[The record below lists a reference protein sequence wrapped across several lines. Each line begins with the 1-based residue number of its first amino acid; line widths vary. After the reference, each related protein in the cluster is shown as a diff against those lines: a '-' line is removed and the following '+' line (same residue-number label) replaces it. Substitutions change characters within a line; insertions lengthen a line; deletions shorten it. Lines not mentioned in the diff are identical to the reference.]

1 MIHATNSLATLD
13 PSSLLPLDPPLA
25 AMDTPTSFFV
35 QADYPFT
42 SPDGSALSFH
52 RGDVIEVLTQ
62 LDSGWWDG
70 LLVGGERGW
79 FPSNYVRPITDQEAE
94 RWFMRFEARQ
104 GAAGERM
111 EEENGEELFYAPDE
125 RYASDGRRSTV
136 PESVDGR
143 EGDGDVADFWIP
155 SMTTDGK
162 VSLPG

>member
-1 MIHATNSLATLD
+1 MQQTRLPPCAPP
-13 PSSLLPLDPPLA
+13 PSFRLIRP
-25 AMDTPTSFFV
+25 AMDAPTSFFV

-42 SPDGSALSFH
+42 SPDGSALSFR

-79 FPSNYVRPITDQEAE
+79 FPSNYVRRITDEEAE
-94 RWFMRFEARQ
+94 QWFMRYEA
-104 GAAGERM
+104 GEVDEGERM
-111 EEENGEELFYAPDE
+111 EGEENGEELFYAPDE

-136 PESVDGR
+136 PESSDGR
-143 EGDGDVADFWIP
+143 EGDGNEADFWIP

-162 VSLPG
+162 VSLTA